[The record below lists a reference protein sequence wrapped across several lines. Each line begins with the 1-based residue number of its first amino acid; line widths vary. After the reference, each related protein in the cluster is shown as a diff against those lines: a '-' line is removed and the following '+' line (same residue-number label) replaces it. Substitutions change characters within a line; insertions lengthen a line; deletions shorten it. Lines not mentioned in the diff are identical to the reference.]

1 MTTPIPK
8 TVGKV
13 AKGILDIVQLN
24 TLEQLTKV
32 DERSL
37 LKLHGMGPKAIEK
50 LKDSMEEINL
60 SILDEPLHPFL
71 TNFLVIGDL
80 ACDNAPKRRI
90 IRDYLI
96 LLWMKNANQLSEV
109 LNEEVEMN
117 RINQAKVQGI
127 EETID
132 FSSKNQM
139 PIQSLEITEI
149 LSHGKEGAAHGRV
162 TFTSGEPLHFAE
174 FYTFDS
180 HKKEARIKTIT
191 SYIL

>member
-90 IRDYLI
+90 IRDYFC
-96 LLWMKNANQLSEV
+96 LLYTSDAADDEV
-109 LNEEVEMN
+109 QV
-117 RINQAKVQGI
+117 
-127 EETID
+127 
-132 FSSKNQM
+132 
-139 PIQSLEITEI
+139 
-149 LSHGKEGAAHGRV
+149 
-162 TFTSGEPLHFAE
+162 
-174 FYTFDS
+174 
-180 HKKEARIKTIT
+180 
-191 SYIL
+191 